1 MKEAFKMTLKTKKWV
16 TNLLFIL
23 VIPLII
29 LIGIYLF
36 NDRKYNIIS
45 MMIAI
50 IACMPGFYKY
60 EKKNS
65 NMLLIVI
72 IAVLSAISIVGRLA
86 FGLVPFF
93 KPVSAVVILSGIYL
107 GREEGFL
114 IGALSAIGSNIFFG
128 QGPWTPF
135 QMFTWGMIG
144 FISGIPYISKKC
156 RNSKYYLS
164 LLGAASGI
172 IFTLIMDLWSTLN
185 FQDFSFDRYG
195 LLLIKAI
202 PVTLV
207 YIFSNIIFLLVLK
220 EPIGKML
227 ERIDQKY
234 GIKDM

>member
-1 MKEAFKMTLKTKKWV
+1 MTKNKKIV
-16 TNLLFIL
+16 TNVLFI
-23 VIPLII
+23 VMIPLII
-29 LIGIYLF
+29 LLGIYLF

-45 MMIAI
+45 ILIAI
-50 IACMPGFYKY
+50 IACIPGFYKY
-60 EKKNS
+60 EKQDS

-72 IAVLSAISIVGRLA
+72 IAVLSAISIIGRVA

-93 KPVSAVVILSGIYL
+93 KPVSAVVILSGLYL
-107 GREEGFL
+107 GKEEGFL

-156 RNSKYYLS
+156 RESKFALS
-164 LLGAASGI
+164 LLGAFSGI

-185 FQDFSFDRYG
+185 FQDVSLERYG
-195 LLLIKAI
+195 VLLVKAI
-202 PVTLV
+202 PVTLI
-207 YIFSNIIFLLVLK
+207 YIVSNIIFLLLLK
-220 EPIGKML
+220 EPIGNML

-234 GIKDM
+234 GIKEMGE

>member
-1 MKEAFKMTLKTKKWV
+1 MCKVTKNKKIV
-16 TNLLFIL
+16 TNVLFI
-23 VIPLII
+23 VMIPLII
-29 LIGIYLF
+29 LLGIYLF

-45 MMIAI
+45 ILVAI
-50 IACMPGFYKY
+50 IACIPSFYKY
-60 EKKNS
+60 EKQDS

-72 IAVLSAISIVGRLA
+72 IAVLSAISIIGRVA

-93 KPVSAVVILSGIYL
+93 KPVSAVVILSGLYL
-107 GREEGFL
+107 GKEEGFL

-156 RNSKYYLS
+156 RESKFALS
-164 LLGAASGI
+164 LLGAFSGI

-185 FQDFSFDRYG
+185 FQDVSLERYG
-195 LLLIKAI
+195 VLLVKAI
-202 PVTLV
+202 PVTLI
-207 YIFSNIIFLLVLK
+207 YIVSNIIFLLVLK
-220 EPIGKML
+220 EPIGNML

-234 GIKDM
+234 GIKEMRE